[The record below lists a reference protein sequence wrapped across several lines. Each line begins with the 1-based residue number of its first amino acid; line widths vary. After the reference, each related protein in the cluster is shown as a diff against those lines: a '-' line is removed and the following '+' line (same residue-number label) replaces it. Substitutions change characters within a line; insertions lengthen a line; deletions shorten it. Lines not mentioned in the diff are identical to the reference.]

1 MSKGLTAALRR
12 GARLTALSVFSL
24 FCGLAFSLLPA
35 QPAWAGEEIL
45 ITGST
50 TVLPVMQKAG
60 EAFMAAHPDIS
71 LAISG
76 GGSGNGIKALN
87 EGLCKVAMS
96 SRDIKASELEEARA
110 KGVRPQRLAIAV
122 DALLPVL
129 HPSNPVNALS
139 LDQLRDIYA
148 GKIVNWKE
156 VGGRDEKIVVISRD
170 TSSGTFESWADTV
183 MRGEKTAAS
192 ALMQASNGG
201 VAQAVAG
208 NRRAIG
214 YIGFGYLNASLKK
227 IKVNNIEGTAENALN
242 KTWPI
247 ARELYIFTN
256 GEPAGAVKKLTDFLL
271 DPRKGQKAV
280 AETGFIPLP
289 LKK

>member
-1 MSKGLTAALRR
+1 MKSKMMIALLSFCLLGALPLMAAQ
-12 GARLTALSVFSL
+12 G
-24 FCGLAFSLLPA
+24 G
-35 QPAWAGEEIL
+35 GEIM

-60 EAFMAAHPDIS
+60 EAFMAANPDIK
-71 LAISG
+71 LVISG

-87 EGLCKVAMS
+87 EGLCQVAMS
-96 SRDIKASELEEARA
+96 SRDIKGSEADQGKA
-110 KGVRPQRLAIAV
+110 AGVKPVRTAIAV

-129 HPSNPVNALS
+129 HPDNPVRELS
-139 LDQLRDIYA
+139 LEQLRGIYA
-148 GKIVNWKE
+148 GKIVNWKD

-170 TSSGTFESWADTV
+170 SSSGTFETWAEMIMKGDRV
-183 MRGEKTAAS
+183 APA

-201 VAQAVAG
+201 VVQTVAN

-214 YIGFGYLNASLKK
+214 YIGFGYLNPSLKK
-227 IKVNNIEGTAENALN
+227 IKVEGMEATAQNALS
-242 KTWPI
+242 KAWPI

-256 GEPAGAVKKLTDFLL
+256 GEPAGAVKRLVDYLL
-271 DPRKGQKAV
+271 DARKGQKAV

-289 LKK
+289 AKAN